1 MKITPIEITNKEF
14 KKTMRGYSVD
24 EVDEFLDEI
33 VEEYEGIFRENIYL
47 KEKIEINNERL
58 EHYKNLEETI
68 QNTLVL
74 AQTTADKTK
83 EQADNEASYIID
95 NASEKAA
102 RIIEDANFE
111 KEEIFK
117 EYERYK
123 MEFSNLRIRVDN
135 FLKNQLNFFS
145 EMSQEIEEDSFG
157 KMPSSKS
164 EDIEEEILLVDDA
177 VEKEDKEDFI
187 FEPEA
192 GIGNDYLIQSEDRYV
207 FGDEDDPFVDD
218 ISENQDLSE
227 DNIDFGDG
235 KVKG

>member
-1 MKITPIEITNKEF
+1 MKITPVEITNKEF
-14 KKTMRGYSVD
+14 KKTMRGYSID

-68 QNTLVL
+68 QNTLLL
-74 AQTTADKTK
+74 AQKTADKTK
-83 EQADNEASYIID
+83 EQADNEASYIIE
-95 NASEKAA
+95 NANEKAA

-117 EYERYK
+117 EYEKYK

-157 KMPSSKS
+157 KMSAHEAEEIEVES
-164 EDIEEEILLVDDA
+164 EDFV
-177 VEKEDKEDFI
+177 
-187 FEPEA
+187 FEAESGA
-192 GIGNDYLIQSEDRYV
+192 ENDYLIESEDRYV
-207 FGDEDDPFVDD
+207 FGDEDDSFIEDAT
-218 ISENQDLSE
+218 ENPNYEEDVIDLE
-227 DNIDFGDG
+227 DG